1 MSELLHDHAFIYTV
15 SFLIFVGLAVKFA
28 RKPLLGWLDAE
39 IIKIR
44 DELEKARQLR
54 GEAESML
61 REYKAKQQAA
71 MADAEAIVKHAKE
84 EAARLKDQAE
94 IDLKNAL
101 ARHEQQAMERIRI
114 AETEAMAEVRAAT
127 VDMAMQMAAKAL
139 SSNLDAA
146 AATKLV
152 DQAIA
157 DMPKLA
163 SSKAK
168 AA

>member
-1 MSELLHDHAFIYTV
+1 MTELLQDHHFIYLV
-15 SFLIFVGLAVKFA
+15 SFGIFVALAVKFA
-28 RKPLLGWLDAE
+28 RKPLMGWLDAE
-39 IIKIR
+39 ILKIR

-54 GEAESML
+54 AEAEAML

-94 IDLKNAL
+94 IDLKNSL
-101 ARHEQQAMERIRI
+101 ARHEQQALERIRI

-127 VDMAMQMAAKAL
+127 VDMAMQIAAKTL
-139 SSNLDAA
+139 SDNMDAGT
-146 AATKLV
+146 ATKLA

-163 SSKAK
+163 GAKAK